1 MIKLAVLAIL
11 NLSGVLSKLDC
22 KTPVVCDPSLES
34 DIFLGASH
42 FVDELACQTSCTIG
56 HPSNPCK
63 FFTFV
68 PGAQD
73 QVPNCYKMKQCNEM
87 SKPIVGSVSGA
98 WSCEDPEIFCDAI
111 GDIPAFDSRKT
122 TWTCDHNIHPYGDE
136 TKKIFQDTACRTT
149 CPSFESVD
157 GHLVRADVVVSSTCV
172 ADVDASVWGSA
183 FPAGIK
189 DTTGIV
195 IESASAN
202 PTPGCGCNDLVLT
215 GTVQG
220 ENGKI
225 FQCDSAPEVNAE
237 GNTVITDT
245 NTCFLECDGIQ
256 VFDLYCSMGQW
267 SLELDSADEIYCHGG
282 GTEPT
287 GGAGSVTLST
297 YWPPAQ

>member
-1 MIKLAVLAIL
+1 MGCQTYSLLQQKMIKLAVLAIL

-111 GDIPAFDSRKT
+111 GDMT
-122 TWTCDHNIHPYGDE
+122 TIFILME
-136 TKKIFQDTACRTT
+136 TKQRKSSKTPLAGQHV
-149 CPSFESVD
+149 P
-157 GHLVRADVVVSSTCV
+157 VSNQS
-172 ADVDASVWGSA
+172 
-183 FPAGIK
+183 
-189 DTTGIV
+189 
-195 IESASAN
+195 
-202 PTPGCGCNDLVLT
+202 
-215 GTVQG
+215 
-220 ENGKI
+220 
-225 FQCDSAPEVNAE
+225 
-237 GNTVITDT
+237 
-245 NTCFLECDGIQ
+245 
-256 VFDLYCSMGQW
+256 
-267 SLELDSADEIYCHGG
+267 
-282 GTEPT
+282 
-287 GGAGSVTLST
+287 
-297 YWPPAQ
+297 

>member
-98 WSCEDPEIFCDAI
+98 WSCDDPEIQIKTPWKWYI
-111 GDIPAFDSRKT
+111 G
-122 TWTCDHNIHPYGDE
+122 Y
-136 TKKIFQDTACRTT
+136 
-149 CPSFESVD
+149 
-157 GHLVRADVVVSSTCV
+157 
-172 ADVDASVWGSA
+172 
-183 FPAGIK
+183 
-189 DTTGIV
+189 
-195 IESASAN
+195 
-202 PTPGCGCNDLVLT
+202 
-215 GTVQG
+215 
-220 ENGKI
+220 
-225 FQCDSAPEVNAE
+225 
-237 GNTVITDT
+237 
-245 NTCFLECDGIQ
+245 GIQ
-256 VFDLYCSMGQW
+256 DLSMFHGLPSSYHAKSHQYCGP
-267 SLELDSADEIYCHGG
+267 DG
-282 GTEPT
+282 PT
-287 GGAGSVTLST
+287 ASIFYGI
-297 YWPPAQ
+297 